1 MNKLFG
7 TKKKV
12 VKKEEEKY
20 EGPSLTETSTKMGE
34 RGDVLQT
41 KVNGLNQELMTIKK
55 EMLTAKGMKKKQLQQ
70 KAMNILKRRKMY
82 DGQLGNI
89 QNQ

>member
-34 RGDVLQT
+34 RGDVL
-41 KVNGLNQELMTIKK
+41 
-55 EMLTAKGMKKKQLQQ
+55 
-70 KAMNILKRRKMY
+70 
-82 DGQLGNI
+82 
-89 QNQ
+89 